1 MVYTYNGKEM
11 GSFFALSTDFANQRE
26 QFQEYRNLINIHWN
40 RNSLPLIIIIDDVEH
55 ILLPNQITTSTYL
68 QKLSFS
74 KGQPPLTSFSFN
86 REFYCIIDHDE
97 EVSCNGVIFFGA
109 FDIPIITLEGDEI
122 NKFESLYQVF
132 VEEFKTRDSIQGEML
147 QMMLKRLIIK
157 TTRLTKEQK
166 IGQRLDDSQ
175 VDIVRKY
182 NVLVDIHFKTKHQVN
197 EYAEMLFKSPKTLS
211 NLFAKYNYK
220 TPLQVIH
227 ERIALEGKRQ
237 LIYTDKTAKEI
248 AHDLGFDDAGSFH
261 KLFKKMTGHTP
272 NDFKKS
278 TKVLAA

>member
-1 MVYTYNGKEM
+1 MVYTFNGKEL
-11 GSFFALSTDFANQRE
+11 GSFFALSSDYANQRDE
-26 QFQEYRNLINIHWN
+26 FKEYDNLINIHWN
-40 RNSLPLIIIIDDVEH
+40 RNDLPITLSIDDVEH
-55 ILLPNQITTSTYL
+55 VLLPNQLTTSTYL
-68 QKLSFS
+68 QKLSFK
-74 KGQPPLTSFSFN
+74 KGEPPLTSFSFN
-86 REFYCIIDHDE
+86 REFYCIIDHDQ

-109 FDIPIITLEGDEI
+109 FDIPKVTLEGDEI
-122 NKFESLYQVF
+122 DKFEALYQVF
-132 VEEFKTRDSIQGEML
+132 LEEFKTRDSIQGEML
-147 QMMLKRLIIK
+147 MMMLKRLIIK

-211 NLFAKYNYK
+211 NLFAKYNHK
-220 TPLQVIH
+220 TPLQIIH

-237 LIYTDKTAKEI
+237 LLYTDKTAKEI

-261 KLFKKMTGHTP
+261 KLFKKITGHTP

-278 TKVLAA
+278 ARFITA

>member
-1 MVYTYNGKEM
+1 MVYIYKGKEL
-11 GSFFALSTDFANQRE
+11 GSFFALSTDYGNERD
-26 QFQEYRNLINIHWN
+26 QFQEYDNLINIHWN
-40 RNSLPLIIIIDDVEH
+40 RNDIPLTLSIDGVDHE
-55 ILLPNQITTSTYL
+55 LLPNQLTTSTYL
-68 QKLSFS
+68 QKLSFV
-74 KGQPPLTSFSFN
+74 KGEPPLTSFSFN
-86 REFYCIIDHDE
+86 REFYCIIDHDQ

-109 FDIPIITLEGDEI
+109 FDIPKVTIEGDEI

-132 VEEFKTRDSIQGEML
+132 LEEFKTRDSIQGEML
-147 QMMLKRLIIK
+147 MMMLKRLIIK

-166 IGQRLDDSQ
+166 VGQRLDDSQ

-211 NLFAKYNYK
+211 NLFAKYNFK
-220 TPLQVIH
+220 TPLQIIH

-237 LIYTDKTAKEI
+237 LTYTDKTAKEI

-261 KLFKKMTGHTP
+261 KLFKKVTGFTP